1 MSLFRSEPMRLRS
14 WATRSAPMTWRL
26 YDLQLTTYAVLLTCF
41 GLAMSYSNSVGA
53 THTTLSPGSTFVRGL
68 LWAVIAGV
76 VFLIATLV
84 DYKWLRTLAWPVY
97 LVNIG
102 LLLLTLRFG
111 INTGDA
117 GTSSRWIVIGPQ
129 NAGFQIQFSELAKI
143 LMIIVFAAFLAHR
156 QSRIKSVWTVV
167 GAVAILIPPWVLV
180 MLQPDLGSSL
190 VMVGTLAGIL
200 FMSGVSLKWLGSL
213 TAAVAA
219 SLPLVWAFVLHPY
232 QRARLMA
239 LINPGADPRGSGYQL
254 LQAEKAVTSGGPWGK
269 GLTNGTTHLPVGS
282 TDFVW
287 GVLAEEMG
295 FLGSMVV
302 LALFVALLWRLLVSA
317 WRANDE
323 FAMLVGCGLASM
335 ILFQVVVNVGMVI
348 GLMPITGIPLPFV
361 TYGGASLVSLMGGLG
376 LVQSAN
382 LRREPPAW

>member
-14 WATRSAPMTWRL
+14 WAPRAASTTWRL
-26 YDLQLTTYAVLLTCF
+26 YDVQLTTYAVLLTCF

-53 THTTLSPGSTFVRGL
+53 THTTLSPGSPFVRGL
-68 LWAVIAGV
+68 MWAVIAAV
-76 VFLIATLV
+76 VFVIATMI
-84 DYKWLRTLAWPVY
+84 DYKWLRTFAWPVY
-97 LVNIG
+97 LVNVG
-102 LLLLTLRFG
+102 LLLITLRFG

-117 GTSSRWIVIGPQ
+117 GTSSRWIVV
-129 NAGFQIQFSELAKI
+129 AGFQMQFSELAKI
-143 LMIIVFAAFLAHR
+143 LMIIVFAAYLAHR
-156 QSRIKSVWTVV
+156 QGSIKSAWTVAGGV
-167 GAVAILIPPWVLV
+167 VVLIPPWVLV

-190 VMVGTLAGIL
+190 VMVATLAGMF
-200 FMSGVSLKWLGSL
+200 FMSGASLKWLGSL
-213 TAAVAA
+213 AATVAA
-219 SLPLVWAFVLHPY
+219 ALPLVWTNVLHDY

-239 LINPGADPRGSGYQL
+239 LLNPGSDPRASGYQL
-254 LQAEKAVTSGGPWGK
+254 LQAEKAVASGGAWGK

-287 GVLAEEMG
+287 GVLAEELG
-295 FLGSMVV
+295 FIGCIVV
-302 LALFVALLWRLLVSA
+302 LALFVALMWRLLISA
-317 WRANDE
+317 WRASDP
-323 FAMLVGCGLASM
+323 FAMLLGCGLASM
-335 ILFQVVVNVGMVI
+335 ILFQVVVNIGMVI

>member
-14 WATRSAPMTWRL
+14 WAPRAASTTWRL
-26 YDLQLTTYAVLLTCF
+26 YDVQLTTYAVLLTCF

-53 THTTLSPGSTFVRGL
+53 THTTLSPGSPFVRGL
-68 LWAVIAGV
+68 MWAVIAAV
-76 VFLIATLV
+76 VFVIATMI
-84 DYKWLRTLAWPVY
+84 DYKWLRTFAWPVY
-97 LVNIG
+97 LVNVG
-102 LLLLTLRFG
+102 LLLITLRFG

-117 GTSSRWIVIGPQ
+117 GTSSRWIVV
-129 NAGFQIQFSELAKI
+129 AGFQMQFSELAKI
-143 LMIIVFAAFLAHR
+143 LMIIVFAAYLAHR
-156 QSRIKSVWTVV
+156 QGSIKSAWTVAGGV
-167 GAVAILIPPWVLV
+167 VVLIPPWVLV

-190 VMVGTLAGIL
+190 VMVATLAGMF
-200 FMSGVSLKWLGSL
+200 FMSGASLKWLGSL
-213 TAAVAA
+213 AATVAA
-219 SLPLVWAFVLHPY
+219 ALPLVWTNVLHDY

-239 LINPGADPRGSGYQL
+239 LLNPGSDPRASGYQL
-254 LQAEKAVTSGGPWGK
+254 LQAEKAVTSGGAWGK

-287 GVLAEEMG
+287 GVLAEELG
-295 FLGSMVV
+295 FIGCIVV
-302 LALFVALLWRLLVSA
+302 LALFVALMWRLLIGA
-317 WRANDE
+317 WRASDP
-323 FAMLVGCGLASM
+323 FAMLLGCGLASM
-335 ILFQVVVNVGMVI
+335 ILFQVVVNIGMVI